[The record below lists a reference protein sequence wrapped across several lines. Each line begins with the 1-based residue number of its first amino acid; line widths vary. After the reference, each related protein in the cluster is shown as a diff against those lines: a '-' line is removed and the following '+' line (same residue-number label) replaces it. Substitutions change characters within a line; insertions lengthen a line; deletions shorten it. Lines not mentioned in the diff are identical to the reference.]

1 MRAAVLYVLYM
12 RILYTFV
19 CGYTYIYIKHCIFIP
34 VLAGAS
40 GFRSCAK
47 PSQAANALNPA
58 LNYDLYCS
66 QTYGKYIYYILYI

>member
-40 GFRSCAK
+40 GFRPC
-47 PSQAANALNPA
+47 
-58 LNYDLYCS
+58 
-66 QTYGKYIYYILYI
+66 G